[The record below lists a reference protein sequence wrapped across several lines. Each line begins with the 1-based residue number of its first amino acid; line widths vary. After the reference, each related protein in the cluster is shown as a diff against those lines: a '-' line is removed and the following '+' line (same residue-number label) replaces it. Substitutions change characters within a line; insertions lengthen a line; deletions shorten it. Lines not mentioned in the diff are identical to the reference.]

1 MALSIPSVPV
11 LLVSGP
17 LLFTLTLANAA
28 ESPTHAG
35 RFQIVS
41 GEVILSV
48 NDNDQREARVNDT
61 LKSGVRVTTGDNS
74 AALLAFPDGQ
84 IIWLQS
90 NTSFL
95 VTEYRFIQTHKK
107 RSNIVFSLFEG
118 GLRAFSGL
126 IAKRNKAAFSLRTPM
141 AVLGVRGTDFA
152 VVLTKGASTDTKDS
166 LYATVYSG
174 AIPVKTYVATA
185 FVAAGHTAVVRSW
198 FERPTLMP
206 PEGRPAGV
214 FVELDTIPA
223 RRAGDSS
230 PSPQTGPAAGT
241 DKTQRPARPGRL
253 QRPERPERPERLS
266 KSPLPDLPY
275 HLAGAGTHIVV
286 YFP

>member
-1 MALSIPSVPV
+1 MAFSIPSVPI
-11 LLVSGP
+11 LLISGP

-48 NDNDQREARVNDT
+48 NDHDQREARVNDT
-61 LKSGVRVTTGDNS
+61 IEPGVRVTTGDNS

-95 VTEYRFIQTHKK
+95 VTEYRFIETHKK

-174 AIPVKTYVATA
+174 AIAVKTYAGTA
-185 FVAAGHTAVVRSW
+185 FVAAGHTAFVRSW
-198 FERPTLMP
+198 FERPTLIP
-206 PEGRPAGV
+206 SEGRPAGV
-214 FVELDTIPA
+214 FVELETIPA
-223 RRAGDSS
+223 RRAGDSR
-230 PSPQTGPAAGT
+230 PSAQTRPAAGT
-241 DKTQRPARPGRL
+241 DKTQRSA
-253 QRPERPERPERLS
+253 RPERPERLS
-266 KSPLPDLPY
+266 KSQLPDLPH
-275 HLAGAGTHIVV
+275 HLAGTGTHIVV
-286 YFP
+286 YFR